1 MRTKIGDVV
10 FVSKP
15 TRSLIDAC
23 KVRGIDLT
31 SIIGTIVFKEERWS
45 MLELINGETLWVLGQ
60 EVSKYDEKLYKKERL
75 LNSIKRIEKRH
86 LTK

>member
-15 TRSLIDAC
+15 TGRLVNEC
-23 KVRGIDLT
+23 KEEGIDPT
-31 SIIGTIVFKEERWS
+31 SIVGTIVAKVDRWS
-45 MLELINGETLWVLGQ
+45 LLDIDGRASLWVLGQ